1 METKLWI
8 IGYMGSVTDDK
19 QMMCTCAD
27 NIQMALTMYVCV
39 HNVQKTKLYM
49 IGYIKSTRDDI

>member
-39 HNVQKTKLYM
+39 HNVQKLSC
-49 IGYIKSTRDDI
+49 I